1 MSSSKRKD
9 KDKDK
14 SKDKPKKPYHIKRS
28 DLDLEFYEQQQE
40 QKSFSLLFSRSI
52 NSLIR
57 SKQFYAYLVLQGI
70 AAWWGLGQV
79 FLCVGIL
86 WMMYANTG
94 LKKKE
99 GEKSSWSVFNKGFE
113 AIEGSTDMEAV
124 EREIRSRG
132 LI

>member
-1 MSSSKRKD
+1 MSSKRKEKST
-9 KDKDK
+9 KD
-14 SKDKPKKPYHIKRS
+14 KDKPKKPYHIKRS
-28 DLDLEFYEQQQE
+28 DLDLEFYEQQQD
-40 QKSFSLLFSRSI
+40 QKSFSLLFTRSVRALI
-52 NSLIR
+52 NSR
-57 SKQFYAYLVLQGI
+57 QFYAYLLLQAV
-70 AAWWGLGQV
+70 AAWYGLGQV

-94 LKKKE
+94 LKRKD